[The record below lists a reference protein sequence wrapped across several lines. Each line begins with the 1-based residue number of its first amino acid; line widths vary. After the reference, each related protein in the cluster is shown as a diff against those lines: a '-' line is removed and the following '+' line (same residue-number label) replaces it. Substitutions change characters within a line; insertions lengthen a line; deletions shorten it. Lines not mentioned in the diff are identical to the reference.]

1 MDVDGCALSR
11 EVSDSQQVNLIL
23 GPSSAQHLEDNTPS
37 TNLHPVSP
45 LFVVP
50 LRKSVA
56 EVWPFFF
63 FFLRLSLSLA
73 LSKDNLV
80 LFP

>member
-37 TNLHPVSP
+37 INLHPVSP

-56 EVWPFFF
+56 EVCPF

>member
-1 MDVDGCALSR
+1 CALSR

-56 EVWPFFF
+56 EVW
-63 FFLRLSLSLA
+63 
-73 LSKDNLV
+73 
-80 LFP
+80 